1 MEAKTTELLEKAAS
15 FVEEAGKKI
24 AALEGGKTE
33 FQKRASEASASLVRR
48 GLLQADK
55 ASEWAAKVAASP
67 ELVFGVVEKLAAAAA
82 VAELG
87 APAGDVK
94 TADDQSEGLDA
105 FDRFYL
111 TGSSRRGVGGSSEIV

>member
-1 MEAKTTELLEKAAS
+1 MEAKDKELLEKAAS
-15 FVEEAGKKI
+15 FVEEAGRKI

-48 GLLQADK
+48 GLLTADK
-55 ASEWAAKVAASP
+55 AGAWAAKVAESP

-87 APAGDVK
+87 SPAGDVK
-94 TADDQSEGLDA
+94 IADDQSDLDA
-105 FDRFYL
+105 FDRFAL
-111 TGSSRRGVGGSSEIV
+111 TGSSRRVAGGSGEIE